1 MDNSIPIYIS
11 LTSIYKN
18 QNILLLTLKSLINQ
32 SLKPTQIYLYLSQFP
47 FLLDSGFPNRIITDN
62 ALQKFINLNKNN
74 ITIKWV
80 NNIGSYRKLI
90 PLLKEKWQEDEKSIY
105 TKE

>member
-32 SLKPTQIYLYLSQFP
+32 SLKPNQIYLYLSQLP
-47 FLLDSGFPNRIITDN
+47 FLLDSGFPNRKITDN
-62 ALQKFINLNKNN
+62 ALQKFIKLNNNL
-74 ITIKWV
+74 ISIK
-80 NNIGSYRKLI
+80 
-90 PLLKEKWQEDEKSIY
+90 
-105 TKE
+105 